1 MPHRRLLWS
10 AAALTLLWAAPCA
23 PAATTPEI
31 SVLGQPR
38 ALWTNDP
45 ADPDR
50 RHLRLEAG
58 ETEFVF
64 KAPLGPRV
72 WGFVT
77 VTLAEGDIELDE
89 GCFAITTSRP
99 LNLGIKGGKYR
110 VGFGQMNRAHRH
122 TYPIAE
128 RFRILDTYLPGEESF
143 NEIGISL
150 SRVVALGE
158 RSFLS
163 LTADGLQG
171 DSFRITRAST
181 GDAHDP
187 LEGGNGDGEELT
199 RPAFNARLSLFEPL
213 GERSGLELGGSA
225 THGTNNVAARART
238 TVLGLDAQ
246 AKVWRSPRACLLLQ
260 GEMLVRLHDEAG
272 WSRERGYTLT
282 ERSGAGFYLLAD
294 YAFGG
299 RYNVGA
305 ACEDFQSPVRGRPWN
320 SALGIHAGYAIIEE
334 SLVARAGWYR
344 FIPERG
350 DEADTITL
358 WVVYSMG
365 PHPAH
370 QL

>member
-1 MPHRRLLWS
+1 MAHRRFPWS
-10 AAALTLLWAAPCA
+10 AVVLALVCVGPV
-23 PAATTPEI
+23 PASTTTPEI
-31 SVLGQPR
+31 SVIGQPR

-58 ETEFVF
+58 ETEFVCE
-64 KAPLGPRV
+64 ARLNPDARGCVIASLSE
-72 WGFVT
+72 
-77 VTLAEGDIELDE
+77 EGIELDE
-89 GCFAITTSRP
+89 GFFAIFRGLP
-99 LNLGIKGGKYR
+99 LDLGLKGGKYR
-110 VGFGQMNRAHRH
+110 VGFGRMNPAHAH

-128 RFRILDTYLPGEESF
+128 RFRILDEYLPGEDSF
-143 NEIGISL
+143 NEIGFSL
-150 SRVVALGE
+150 SRRLAIGKRGYVE
-158 RSFLS
+158 

-171 DSFRITRAST
+171 ESFRITRAST
-181 GDAHDP
+181 GDGHDP
-187 LEGGNGDGEELT
+187 LEDGSGDGEELT

-238 TVLGLDAQ
+238 TVLGLDAR

-294 YAFGG
+294 CAFGG

-305 ACEDFQSPVRGRPWN
+305 SCEDFQSPVRGRPWN

-358 WVVYSMG
+358 WVVYAMG